1 MLDEEYE
8 REFFP
13 FARIV
18 WSEPIQGWYGIS
30 LAERIAGT
38 QRELNRRN
46 WQINRSLDQ
55 AASPTTYVGMAD
67 ANLAVKSTNRI
78 GNIAVVKGNTP
89 VTVAA
94 PIVNPETYQSARDL
108 KASAF
113 EESGVSRMAAQA
125 AKPAGIDSGVAMRE
139 YRDQTTQRFAIQ
151 EAAFERLYLDVVLL
165 VVEEC
170 KALAGDA
177 PAIARKSRFGSKKI
191 KWSQVDMGET
201 KVSIMAASTLSKTP
215 AGREQTVIEWA
226 QAGIVSQDE
235 ARRLLRHPDL
245 ERSMSLYDAA
255 IEDVE
260 CCLEEI
266 ADGEMLVPEPFQN
279 MSMIVWRGQM
289 QYLGWKNDGA
299 PEEILENLRQFIIH
313 AAFIVANQ
321 NAPQGAPAVTGM
333 TPPPPMAPPQ
343 SAVAAQTYSPMAA

>member
-1 MLDEEYE
+1 M
-8 REFFP
+8 
-13 FARIV
+13 
-18 WSEPIQGWYGIS
+18 
-30 LAERIAGT
+30 
-38 QRELNRRN
+38 
-46 WQINRSLDQ
+46 
-55 AASPTTYVGMAD
+55 
-67 ANLAVKSTNRI
+67 
-78 GNIAVVKGNTP
+78 
-89 VTVAA
+89 
-94 PIVNPETYQSARDL
+94 
-108 KASAF
+108 
-113 EESGVSRMAAQA
+113 
-125 AKPAGIDSGVAMRE
+125 
-139 YRDQTTQRFAIQ
+139 
-151 EAAFERLYLDVVLL
+151 LL